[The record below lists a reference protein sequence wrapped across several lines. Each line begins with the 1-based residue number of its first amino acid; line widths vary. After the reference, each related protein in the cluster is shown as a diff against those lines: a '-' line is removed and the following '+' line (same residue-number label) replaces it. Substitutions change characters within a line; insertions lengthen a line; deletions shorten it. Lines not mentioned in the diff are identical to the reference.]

1 LKYDLI
7 KRLIDFIFGIVC
19 LLVALPVIL
28 VVSIIMAIETK
39 KTPIFVQQRG
49 ITVTTG
55 KVKIFKLR
63 TMKNG
68 DKLLQ
73 MEKQINNI
81 FVKPSLAGFIP
92 PIGSFLRRTGIDEI
106 PQLINVIKGEMSF
119 IGPRPL
125 TISDLELMKK
135 ATPEFYSQRAN
146 LKSKPGISGLWQ
158 VVGER
163 DKGTE
168 NLLFLD
174 QLYDKKKGL
183 LLDLRL
189 MFETTILMLSGKN
202 QDAITNSKIKK
213 THSLDKYFN

>member
-1 LKYDLI
+1 
-7 KRLIDFIFGIVC
+7 
-19 LLVALPVIL
+19 
-28 VVSIIMAIETK
+28 MAIETK
-39 KTPIFVQQRG
+39 KTPIFIQQRG
-49 ITVTTG
+49 ITLTTD

-68 DKLLQ
+68 DKLMQ
-73 MEKQINNI
+73 MEKQINDI
-81 FVKPSLAGFIP
+81 FVKPSLASFIP
-92 PIGSFLRRTGIDEI
+92 PIGPFLRRTGIDEI

-146 LKSKPGISGLWQ
+146 IKSKPGISGLWQ

-163 DKGTE
+163 DKGTG

-183 LLDLRL
+183 HLDLRL

-213 THSLDKYFN
+213 THRLNKYFN

>member
-1 LKYDLI
+1 
-7 KRLIDFIFGIVC
+7 
-19 LLVALPVIL
+19 
-28 VVSIIMAIETK
+28 
-39 KTPIFVQQRG
+39 
-49 ITVTTG
+49 
-55 KVKIFKLR
+55 
-63 TMKNG
+63 
-68 DKLLQ
+68 
-73 MEKQINNI
+73 
-81 FVKPSLAGFIP
+81 
-92 PIGSFLRRTGIDEI
+92 
-106 PQLINVIKGEMSF
+106 MSF